1 MAATSSA
8 SSDSTKGDIGDRNL
22 LANFQ
27 TFISN
32 LTVVSDAMRICN
44 DDANRVLANYE
55 GTSRN
60 VPITLRP
67 LIENMDLIQTQIVQ
81 MIIDMRQN
89 ESHFALNAQNADG
102 RGTWRMVLKIL
113 LRIVR
118 ECKTQI
124 SHLPTIPHHESAKQ
138 NISRRYTQSSVLPIL
153 GNATESLKVLVA
165 IFPTLIMVT
174 FHPETLTEA
183 EAKRLISSFYT
194 LPFWYDVRPYLPCSV
209 VEDLIIATPRLP
221 EYLF

>member
-1 MAATSSA
+1 MAETSSA
-8 SSDSTKGDIGDRNL
+8 SGDSTKGDIGDRNL
-22 LANFQ
+22 LANYQ

-44 DDANRVLANYE
+44 EDASRVLANYE

-102 RGTWRMVLKIL
+102 RGTWRMLLKIL

-124 SHLPTIPHHESAKQ
+124 GHLPTIPRHESTKQ
-138 NISRRYTQSSVLPIL
+138 SITRRYTQSHVLPIL
-153 GNATESLKVLVA
+153 GNAIESLKVLVA

-194 LPFWYDVRPYLPCSV
+194 LPFWYDVRPFLPFHVTEGPINPLSRHL
-209 VEDLIIATPRLP
+209 EHI
-221 EYLF
+221 F